1 MVLRG
6 TKNGKQIPVVLAKA
20 LDVDTSGVTSGMI
33 GS

>member
-1 MVLRG
+1 MVSRG
-6 TKNGKQIPVVLAKA
+6 TENAKQIPVVLAKA